1 MIPAV
6 RVCAKGPATLQGLC
20 YWCVI
25 RDSGVPFDVWRAR
38 VQLGPSRVA
47 SGVRR
52 STSCVQTLS
61 AAVCNA
67 RSAVSSSAR
76 APKLSFVHQGSS
88 TDCHA

>member
-6 RVCAKGPATLQGLC
+6 RVCAKGPARLVLLVCDPRQ
-20 YWCVI
+20 
-25 RDSGVPFDVWRAR
+25 SGVPFDVWRSR

-61 AAVCNA
+61 AAHCVTHA
-67 RSAVSSSAR
+67 APFRAAR